1 MNSSRSTQKHTIIKI
16 AKVKEKILKAARE
29 KQRVTYQ
36 GIHIR
41 LLADYI
47 AEILQAWCNI
57 FNVLK
62 GKVCNL
68 GYNPQQDYYLE
79 LEKR

>member
-29 KQRVTYQ
+29 KQRVTYK

-41 LLADYI
+41 QLADYI
-47 AEILQAWCNI
+47 AEILQARIEWCNI

-62 GKVCNL
+62 GKSAT
-68 GYNPQQDYYLE
+68 
-79 LEKR
+79 